1 VEFVI
6 NLVFAELP
14 DATVDALRS
23 GPLGVALTVSSV
35 AFPAR
40 HLALRRGDGPRRE
53 VPTTPLVLYA
63 IGAVPVSLRAVVP
76 EAALNTG
83 LVVMAIGVGWTALW
97 LLARSSRLV
106 PANRAP
112 ADPRR
117 TPEHDTNS
125 GSASAH
131 HRPGA
136 SAGRPRTSHTG
147 GSR

>member
-1 VEFVI
+1 MVR
-6 NLVFAELP
+6 A
-14 DATVDALRS
+14 
-23 GPLGVALTVSSV
+23 G
-35 AFPAR
+35 
-40 HLALRRGDGPRRE
+40 E
-53 VPTTPLVLYA
+53 VPTTPLVLCA